1 VNPEVDDVML
11 YAICFF
17 LQSSRGFDLEFL
29 NGDLDVFSSRALR
42 T

>member
-17 LQSSRGFDLEFL
+17 CSLREGLILSSLTEILMFSLLEL
-29 NGDLDVFSSRALR
+29 
-42 T
+42 